1 MTDQP
6 RYGER
11 TPDGLSALPSQQPGF
26 LPAGFD
32 EPVRTD
38 ADADAAASGA
48 VGTSLATRIIA
59 YVLAFALGGL
69 FGILG
74 TVVHQIS
81 VSVFGLFDLPVG
93 LVVALPAVALLLV
106 GLRLIAPSRLA
117 ALLAAIALVGVV
129 ALLSQ
134 PSRGGSVLIPDST
147 AGLVWLVGS
156 TLVAVVVLCWP
167 RLGTPRDTRRSAGRN
182 AQSSTQPHA
191 PSATK

>member
-1 MTDQP
+1 MTDEP

-11 TPDGLSALPSQQPGF
+11 TPDGRSALPAQQPGF

-32 EPVRTD
+32 EPGR
-38 ADADAAASGA
+38 AGAAASA
-48 VGTSLATRIIA
+48 PVGTSLTTRIIA

-74 TVVHQIS
+74 TIVHQIS
-81 VSVFGLFDLPVG
+81 VSVFGLFDLPLG

-106 GLRLIAPSRLA
+106 GLRLIAPTRLA
-117 ALLAAIALVGVV
+117 ALLAAVALVGVV
-129 ALLSQ
+129 ALLAL
-134 PSRGGSVLIPDST
+134 PSPGGSVLIPDST
-147 AGLVWLVGS
+147 AGMVWLVGS

-167 RLGTPRDTRRSAGRN
+167 RLGSQGAARRSARG
-182 AQSSTQPHA
+182 ATEPQA